1 MLFEAEASEGAQA
14 AEDKECQFIHTR
26 VHELFKDLVR
36 VLHANI
42 STSNPPSSLPI
53 PVFQ

>member
-36 VLHANI
+36 VYITHCNQSINI
-42 STSNPPSSLPI
+42 STAL
-53 PVFQ
+53 